1 MAWGRCRWSPGERVE
16 EEAGRV
22 YQWGGMSAFPFGTDT
37 AGTSAGEGGGEGPQ
51 DLPESAAL

>member
-1 MAWGRCRWSPGERVE
+1 ME